1 VGRIGGAISGV
12 GLVLR
17 SAGPVLVALALVWL
31 PGYTQAALLMAGLGA
46 LSALAFMGVRRPV
59 RPAP

>member
-1 VGRIGGAISGV
+1 V